1 MKVYAADRI
10 AKEIQS
16 EQPDKLNNIFFGI
29 GGFHLGKIAITCCEK
44 YLEESGIESTCEKW
58 NNCSFD
64 S

>member
-16 EQPDKLNNIFFGI
+16 EQPDKLSNIFFGI

-44 YLEESGIESTCEKW
+44 YLEESGIESTCEK
-58 NNCSFD
+58 
-64 S
+64 